1 MTRPHKNGLEWSVFV
16 ASAIVVVAVLAY
28 LGWSAIHDQQ
38 TPPDLRIFTG
48 TAIAAADTYRL
59 PIVVR
64 NDGQSTAE
72 SVRIEVVLLRGKEE
86 VERAEL
92 ELPFVPRQSE
102 REAWVTFRRDP
113 RCCTL
118 QSRAVGYETP

>member
-1 MTRPHKNGLEWSVFV
+1 MTRPVKNRVEWTVFV
-16 ASAIVVVAVLAY
+16 CSAMVVVVVLAY
-28 LGWSAIHDQQ
+28 LGWCAIHDQQ

-48 TAIAAADTYRL
+48 SVVADGERFL
-59 PIVVR
+59 VPMVIR

-72 SVRIEVVLLRGKEE
+72 SVHIEVVLVSGSEE

-92 ELPFVPRQSE
+92 QLPFVPRQSQ
-102 REAWVTFRRDP
+102 REGWVTFGRDP

-118 QSRAVGYETP
+118 RSRALGYETP